1 MSNAVIAIQLN
12 SVQIVVFA
20 KTVPE
25 VSGVKTAIIVAIAT
39 SFAQDAE
46 AVQIVLIFAQDVI
59 CIVVT
64 VPIFVIPV
72 DFVNTAAM

>member
-1 MSNAVIAIQLN
+1 MRAVKIAWKYVLCAMSNAVIAIQLN

-39 SFAQDAE
+39 SFA
-46 AVQIVLIFAQDVI
+46 
-59 CIVVT
+59 
-64 VPIFVIPV
+64 
-72 DFVNTAAM
+72 